1 MNKFIQEIAF
11 ECVVYEIAAIVT
23 RSECVI
29 QLNFSWFI
37 DAIGK

>member
-1 MNKFIQEIAF
+1 MNNFIQRIAF

-29 QLNFSWFI
+29 QHNISWFI
-37 DAIGK
+37 DIIGK